1 MPRTTERQRAIRDV
15 TRNILLGEQW
25 MAMEICDDDTTTD
38 SHDNGSLRNL
48 FTEGGVM
55 DSDAGSLALFDDAAI
70 ASILMEGELRALE
83 EHRYFDRGTFRKS
96 EISVFDEHL
105 DVDAPYFLN
114 DRSFREHYRCSRD
127 SLNFIAS
134 EIEDH
139 PVFKNQRGP
148 SQAPIKHQLMT
159 LLHYMGH
166 EGMTNASQ
174 GSALRTAPS
183 PPLHSLLSVPRPGSP
198 PRAFPTPFSLPAV
211 PLKTWLIDT

>member
-1 MPRTTERQRAIRDV
+1 
-15 TRNILLGEQW
+15 
-25 MAMEICDDDTTTD
+25 MAVEICDDDTSTD
-38 SHDNGSLRNL
+38 SHRNGSLRNL

-55 DSDAGSLALFDDAAI
+55 VSDAGSPALFDDAAI
-70 ASILMEGELRALE
+70 ATLLMDVE

-139 PVFKNQRGP
+139 PVFKNWFFIPGP
-148 SQAPIKHQLMT
+148 ST
-159 LLHYMGH
+159 
-166 EGMTNASQ
+166 
-174 GSALRTAPS
+174 
-183 PPLHSLLSVPRPGSP
+183 
-198 PRAFPTPFSLPAV
+198 
-211 PLKTWLIDT
+211 